1 MKKLFKFTIPVL
13 AIMLGVASCDKGT
26 TTTTPTTPNTPTPS
40 TPSAPTPMTPGV
52 GTGGNYWGVMVALK
66 MQFSYAVTG
75 APFPVSIDYDMGLA
89 NFYNGAGSS
98 TLVDAG
104 TVSINSNNL
113 EKQSSGSYY
122 LSATTGLTPSTL
134 GLTSG
139 VQWQV
144 AGGNGIPSIN
154 YNHSGSFPG
163 YSGTLPSEINR
174 SQDLVIDLGSDVTGA
189 DSVYVVIITSN
200 KQIIKAYDG
209 SPAPAKATITAAEL
223 GALPAVSDNTAYLEV
238 VPFTYKTPTISGKQ
252 FVSIKETA
260 AVTSVTIK

>member
-1 MKKLFKFTIPVL
+1 MKNLFKIAIPVL
-13 AIMLGVASCDKGT
+13 GIMLGVASCDKAT
-26 TTTTPTTPNTPTPS
+26 TTTTPTPTTPTPT
-40 TPSAPTPMTPGV
+40 TPTAPTPVTPTV
-52 GTGGNYWGVMVALK
+52 GGSYWGVMVALK

-113 EKQSSGSYY
+113 EKQTSGSYY
-122 LSATTGLTPSTL
+122 LSATTGMTPSSL
-134 GLTSG
+134 NLTSG

-154 YNHSGSFPG
+154 YTHTGSFPG

-174 SQDLVIDLGSDVTGA
+174 SQDLVIDLGSDVSGA
-189 DSVYVVIITSN
+189 DSVYVVIITSS
-200 KQIIKAYDG
+200 KQIIKAYNG
-209 SPAPAKATITAAEL
+209 NPAPAKATITASEL
-223 GALPAVSDNTAYLEV
+223 GTLPAVSDNSAYLEI
-238 VPFTYKTPTISGKQ
+238 VPFTYKMPTISGKQ
-252 FVSIKETA
+252 FVAIKEA
-260 AVTSVTIK
+260 AVVASVKIN

>member
-1 MKKLFKFTIPVL
+1 MKKLLKITIPVL
-13 AIMLGVASCDKGT
+13 GIMLGVASCDKGT
-26 TTTTPTTPNTPTPS
+26 TTTTPTTPTTPTPT
-40 TPSAPTPMTPGV
+40 TPSAPTPMTPTV
-52 GTGGNYWGVMVALK
+52 SGNYWGVLVALK

-89 NFYNGAGSS
+89 NFYNGAGSG

-113 EKQSSGSYY
+113 EKQTSGSYY

-154 YNHSGSFPG
+154 YTHTGIFPA

-209 SPAPAKATITAAEL
+209 NPAPAKATITASEL

-238 VPFTYKTPTISGKQ
+238 LPFTYKTPTFNGKQ